1 MIRIITKRGVA
12 AFVAST
18 VGLAALASGTAGASN
33 PGAVTRTFSFIQKS
47 NSKTL
52 TLVNIDSLLM
62 NARCDSRGNP
72 VIFGFSSASN
82 ADLLGRIFD
91 GFGRL
96 HIVKNTSFTS
106 KSKGVSLAT
115 SNGDFDATGVVLFE
129 TSDGKVV
136 TVNYA
141 FDNSTT
147 LSGLKVC
154 TVYGSVIAT

>member
-1 MIRIITKRGVA
+1 MLI
-12 AFVAST
+12 
-18 VGLAALASGTAGASN
+18 
-33 PGAVTRTFSFIQKS
+33 
-47 NSKTL
+47 
-52 TLVNIDSLLM
+52 
-62 NARCDSRGNP
+62 NAHCDFGGNP

-91 GFGRL
+91 RFGRL
-96 HIVKNTSFTS
+96 RIVKNIAFTS
-106 KSKGVSLAT
+106 MSKGVSLAT

-136 TVNYA
+136 TVNCA

-147 LSGLKVC
+147 LSGLEVC